1 MKPSFKWSPELQRRN
16 SSTVFKQTVKWL
28 RMLKSQ
34 MICNFRNRHLC
45 SRQKLFGFF
54 YQPVLDVL
62 LSSNNDLLTKMEAL
76 LDDYF
81 EADNLAANDIPTV
94 HFIADQLNLSPNY
107 LSDMLRVQTG
117 AKFVSLHIIKVSVL
131 WKVVTES
138 LL

>member
-1 MKPSFKWSPELQRRN
+1 M
-16 SSTVFKQTVKWL
+16 
-28 RMLKSQ
+28 
-34 MICNFRNRHLC
+34 
-45 SRQKLFGFF
+45 FGFF

-81 EADNLAANDIPTV
+81 EADNLAAKGIPTV

-107 LSDMLRVQTG
+107 LSNMLRVQTG